1 MARFVARFSKVF
13 FRENFAKGVIAPQ
26 SFQWS
31 RRVHVKAGLRSLTR
45 YDETTV
51 NVDWQKKLTPE
62 QYFVTREKGTELKK
76 LLPHSTRVQGS
87 NLTLGAVFVDF
98 HSFYRDCMFPLDAS
112 ISQRHAGCSE
122 TKYNSGTGWPS
133 FWQIHGT
140 VGDEESHANALCRPD
155 NSMGSTGTE
164 VICKKC
170 DAHLGHVFDDGP
182 EPTGHRFCIN
192 SVALNFKPEKTQ

>member
-112 ISQRHAGCSE
+112 ISQRHAALKPSTILAPVGLH
-122 TKYNSGTGWPS
+122 SGKSMAQWVMKNPMRMHCVAQTTPWDQLELKLFAKSVMHTWAMCLMTDRNPQDIDFAS
-133 FWQIHGT
+133 T
-140 VGDEESHANALCRPD
+140 VWH
-155 NSMGSTGTE
+155 
-164 VICKKC
+164 
-170 DAHLGHVFDDGP
+170 
-182 EPTGHRFCIN
+182 
-192 SVALNFKPEKTQ
+192 